1 MVETS
6 SLAGSPAGTA
16 VVDGAGSA
24 PAPGP
29 LLNGRPRNTAPP
41 AHRTLAV
48 LVALALVVTL
58 LPGFPGTTPVPGSS
72 PTAGSAAPSA
82 PAPQRPPLIAN
93 APDAAGA
100 AARAAGAAP
109 VAATQLITAE
119 GLTLSLTGSDGRELL
134 VELTAQDVAAVVE
147 GALTGYRQADP
158 ATFGQTDLDRL
169 MAEQIAAVTRPKV
182 LARLT
187 EAGVETDQIPSV

>member
-100 AARAAGAAP
+100 AP